1 MSWGFFILMTK
12 EKLKIIKIA
21 YAAKPHGLKGEVELG
36 FLDQNVLE
44 NGMKIIAT
52 PYNERSSI
60 PKSGMT
66 LTLEK
71 IKQGNKVIASFKE
84 VTDRTQLEAILP
96 FEISVNRQDLDAEE
110 FYAFD
115 LPGMSVISEAGENL
129 GVVAKVLDNGAQEV
143 LEIKLSGGEV
153 IMLPFVEN
161 FFPEIDLEN
170 ETITMVMPE
179 YSE

>member
-12 EKLKIIKIA
+12 DKLKIIKIA

-44 NGMKIIAT
+44 EGMEILAT

-60 PKSGMT
+60 AKAGMT
-66 LTLEK
+66 LTLNQLK
-71 IKQGNKVIASFKE
+71 VGNKVITSFKE
-84 VTDRTQLEAILP
+84 VTDRTQLESLLP
-96 FEISVNRQDLDAEE
+96 FEISVNREDLDSEE
-110 FYAFD
+110 FYVFD
-115 LPGMSVISEAGENL
+115 LPGMTVISESGVELGE
-129 GVVAKVLDNGAQEV
+129 VKKVLDNGAQEV
-143 LEIKLSGGEV
+143 LEILLIDGEV

-161 FFPEIDLEN
+161 FFPDLDTEAR
-170 ETITMVMPE
+170 TITMIMPE